1 MPGTLNHKTNP
12 PKDVHLHSFS
22 PEYILEQ
29 DELFALA
36 STNEKRKTHVSG
48 VSADKSEGGSTGS
61 LPYFEAMHAGCIY
74 VGECVDHP
82 ENLPETWWFFLSSLV
97 KHTKDGSRIFHELS
111 SKDPRYSAAETDGQL
126 SRNLKPVTCDYI
138 ASDLGYE
145 GCTECPLYQIEFIF
159 NWFVC

>member
-1 MPGTLNHKTNP
+1 M
-12 PKDVHLHSFS
+12 
-22 PEYILEQ
+22 
-29 DELFALA
+29 FACIASARSTYLGKMNFLLWLPQMRKGKHTFLA
-36 STNEKRKTHVSG
+36 SVRTR
-48 VSADKSEGGSTGS
+48 ARGGSTGS